1 MSEPRIVSLLA
12 SATEIVCALGFE
24 EALVARSHECDYP
37 VSIKTLPACT
47 ESKIERQTSSR
58 DIDDQVKTI
67 VEQGTSVYHVDGVLL
82 KQLQPDFVVTQI
94 QCDVCAASPKD
105 IELALHDWTGGKPNI
120 VSLEP
125 NTLGD
130 VWKDIK
136 NVAMALGTP
145 ERGDQL
151 ISNLQKRMGAIEA
164 QAGKLDHRPR
174 IVCIEWIDPLMSAGN
189 WIPELVAMAAGE
201 NVFGESGLAS
211 PWLTWEALIQADP
224 DVILI
229 LPCGYDIEESRQNI
243 PILTRDKE
251 WPNLKAVKM
260 DKVFIADGNHYFNRP
275 GPRLAESLEILAEIL
290 HPEQFCFNHRGVG
303 WERL

>member
-58 DIDDQVKTI
+58 DIDDQIKTI

-105 IELALHDWTGGKPNI
+105 IELALHDWTGAKPNI

-125 NTLGD
+125 NTMGD

-136 NVAMALGTP
+136 NVAMALGIP
-145 ERGDQL
+145 ERGEQL
-151 ISNLQKRMGAIEA
+151 ISSLQKRMGAIEA

-174 IVCIEWIDPLMSAGN
+174 IVCVEWIDPLMSAGN
-189 WIPELVAMAAGE
+189 WIPELVAMAAGA

-229 LPCGYDIEESRQNI
+229 LPCGYDIEESRQNM
-243 PILTRDKE
+243 PVLTSDKE
-251 WPNLKAVKM
+251 WPNLKAVKT

-290 HPEQFCFNHRGVG
+290 HPEQFCFKHRGVG

>member
-1 MSEPRIVSLLA
+1 MTEPRIVSLLA

-37 VSIKTLPACT
+37 ATIKSLPACT
-47 ESKIERQTSSR
+47 ESKIKRQTSSR

-67 VEQGTSVYHVDGVLL
+67 VEQGTSVYNVDGVLL
-82 KQLQPDFVVTQI
+82 KRLQPDFVVTQI

-105 IELALHDWTGGKPNI
+105 IENALRDWTGRKPNI

-130 VWKDIK
+130 IWKDIK
-136 NVAMALGTP
+136 NVAMELGAP
-145 ERGDQL
+145 DRGEQL
-151 ISNLQKRMGAIEA
+151 VSEIKNRMNAIEV

-174 IVCIEWIDPLMSAGN
+174 IVCVEWIDPLMAAGN
-189 WIPELVAMAAGE
+189 WMPELVAMAAGE
-201 NVFGESGLAS
+201 NVFGKSGLTS

-229 LPCGYDIEESRQNI
+229 LPCGYDIDESRRNMSV
-243 PILTRDKE
+243 LTSHIE

-290 HPEQFCFNHRGVG
+290 HPEQFCFNHRGIG

>member
-37 VSIKTLPACT
+37 IAIKSLPTCT

-105 IELALHDWTGGKPNI
+105 IEIALRDWTGGKPNI
-120 VSLEP
+120 VSREP

-130 VWKDIK
+130 IWKDIK

-145 ERGDQL
+145 ERGEQL
-151 ISNLQKRMGAIEA
+151 ISKLQKRMGAIEA

-174 IVCIEWIDPLMSAGN
+174 IVCVEWIDPLMSAGN

-211 PWLTWEALIQADP
+211 PWLTREALIQADP

-229 LPCGYDIEESRQNI
+229 LPCGYDIEESRKNI
-243 PILTRDKE
+243 TVLTSNKE
-251 WPNLKAVKM
+251 WPNLKAVKT
-260 DKVFIADGNHYFNRP
+260 DKVFIADGNQYFNRP